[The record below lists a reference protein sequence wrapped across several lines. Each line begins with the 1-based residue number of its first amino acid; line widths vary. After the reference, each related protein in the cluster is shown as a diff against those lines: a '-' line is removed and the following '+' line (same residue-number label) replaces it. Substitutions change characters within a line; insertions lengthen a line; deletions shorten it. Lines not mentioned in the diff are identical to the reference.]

1 MPKVKLSHSHRLEIA
16 SLYRQNWKIS
26 AIVRYLSNQHGIDVN
41 WSTVRN
47 IILKYKS
54 GDLFADPNSDF
65 IKFRKVTDGDISTV
79 RSALAEKCTMTAT
92 DVRRE
97 LVSKGSDLSKTTVQR
112 IIHEAGYTASAPRY
126 CQMIREAN
134 KVKRLTFCQ
143 QLITDNDNFADIIF
157 TDECTVQL
165 HDNKVV
171 IYRLRDQVAQ
181 PIPQPKHPFKL
192 HVWGGISR
200 RGTTRLLIFDGIL
213 RSDFFVDKILRQT
226 LLPFIQDVYPD
237 KHRFQQDNDPK
248 HRSILSKNFMK
259 SNNINWWECWPSES
273 PDLNPIEMVWN
284 MLKRRLAKK
293 DLKTKEDLETALEDF
308 WTTDLTVE
316 CCNRFIDHLYKV
328 VPTVMIVQG
337 RATAD
342 LPRKIFPERSLGK
355 SINYFNSKLKEPLLR
370 QKIANLL
377 PN

>member
-1 MPKVKLSHSHRLEIA
+1 MLIGISLSILRQLGTVTAPFKKSFCNSQGQETYDNGDTRSDTKCICNTHIGYTYVMNTKDQCYCSPLTEDCSCYFGINPYNETIGPKDIKCYDDTKRTRSPDYVDRLEIA

-47 IILKYKS
+47 VILKYKS
-54 GDLFADPNSDF
+54 GDLFADPNSNF
-65 IKFRKVTDGDISTV
+65 IKFHKVTDGDISTV
-79 RSALAEKCTMTAT
+79 RSALAEQCTMTAT

-97 LVSKGSDLSKTTVQR
+97 LVSKGSVLSKTTVQR

-200 RGTTRLLIFDGIL
+200 RGTTRLLNFDRL
-213 RSDFFVDKILRQT
+213 FKTCT
-226 LLPFIQDVYPD
+226 LTNTVSNKTMIQ
-237 KHRFQQDNDPK
+237 
-248 HRSILSKNFMK
+248 
-259 SNNINWWECWPSES
+259 NIVLYCQ
-273 PDLNPIEMVWN
+273 
-284 MLKRRLAKK
+284 
-293 DLKTKEDLETALEDF
+293 KTL
-308 WTTDLTVE
+308 
-316 CCNRFIDHLYKV
+316 
-328 VPTVMIVQG
+328 
-337 RATAD
+337 
-342 LPRKIFPERSLGK
+342 
-355 SINYFNSKLKEPLLR
+355 
-370 QKIANLL
+370 
-377 PN
+377 

>member
-65 IKFRKVTDGDISTV
+65 IKFRKVTDGDIF
-79 RSALAEKCTMTAT
+79 
-92 DVRRE
+92 
-97 LVSKGSDLSKTTVQR
+97 
-112 IIHEAGYTASAPRY
+112 
-126 CQMIREAN
+126 N
-134 KVKRLTFCQ
+134 
-143 QLITDNDNFADIIF
+143 NIIF

-355 SINYFNSKLKEPLLR
+355 SIDYFNSKLKEPLLR

>member
-112 IIHEAGYTASAPRY
+112 NNSRSRIKFFDKH
-126 CQMIREAN
+126 
-134 KVKRLTFCQ
+134 F
-143 QLITDNDNFADIIF
+143 
-157 TDECTVQL
+157 
-165 HDNKVV
+165 
-171 IYRLRDQVAQ
+171 YR
-181 PIPQPKHPFKL
+181 
-192 HVWGGISR
+192 
-200 RGTTRLLIFDGIL
+200 
-213 RSDFFVDKILRQT
+213 
-226 LLPFIQDVYPD
+226 FIQDVYPD